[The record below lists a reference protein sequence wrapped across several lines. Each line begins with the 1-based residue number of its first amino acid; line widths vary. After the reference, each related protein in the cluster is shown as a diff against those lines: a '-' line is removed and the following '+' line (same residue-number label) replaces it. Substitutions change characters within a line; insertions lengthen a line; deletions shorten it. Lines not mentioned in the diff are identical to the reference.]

1 MIRANLI
8 IMNYK
13 HKAGLAIE
21 SRKSDI
27 VKLSETIHENPELG
41 HQEYKASKLLV
52 KELADLG
59 YFVEEVV
66 AGMETAFIARKGEGE
81 PVIGILAEY
90 DSLPA
95 IGHACGHNLIA
106 AAAYGAAV
114 GLADIID
121 YIDGSV
127 VVYGT
132 PAEEGVVENAGGKVL
147 MLNRIKE
154 ADAAL
159 MIHPGP
165 RWGSYGSTNARE
177 SFLVE
182 FFGKSSH
189 AGAAPEKAINALEGV
204 LLTFQGINALRQHI
218 SEDIRIHGIIK
229 NGGDSPNT
237 IPDYSSAHLYVR
249 APSMPLLE
257 ETYQKVK
264 NIVKGAELATGA
276 ESKVSKV
283 ANTYANKIPNKLLSD
298 LFRENISL
306 EGVVYPEEVEVR
318 KSGAS
323 TDFGNVSQEVPS
335 LSAYVNI
342 GDVTLHSPEGAKMT
356 GTQEAYDAMIKGA
369 KALAYTAID
378 LMKNEEILEKAKREQ
393 KERLERQGS

>member
-1 MIRANLI
+1 
-8 IMNYK
+8 MNYK
-13 HKAGLAIE
+13 EKAALAIE
-21 SRKSDI
+21 SFRSDI
-27 VKLSETIHENPELG
+27 VSLSKTIHENPELG
-41 HQEYKASKLLV
+41 HREYKASKLLI
-52 KELADLG
+52 KKLRDIG
-59 YFVEEVV
+59 YDVEEKV
-66 AGMETAFIARKGEGE
+66 AGMETAFVARKGEGE

-90 DSLPA
+90 DALPA

-106 AAAYGAAV
+106 AAAFGAAV

-121 YIDGSV
+121 DVEGSV
-127 VVYGT
+127 AVYGT

-147 MLNRIKE
+147 MLDQIKK

-165 RWGSYGSTNARE
+165 GWGSFGSTNARE

-218 SEDIRIHGIIK
+218 SGEVRVHGIIK

-257 ETYQKVK
+257 ETYTKVK

-276 ESKVSKV
+276 RSNVSKV
-283 ANTYANKIPNKLLSD
+283 ANTYANKIPNKILSD
-298 LFRENISL
+298 LFRENIAL
-306 EGVVYPEEVEVR
+306 EGVVYPEEIEVR

-335 LSAYVNI
+335 LSAYINI
-342 GDVTLHSPEGAKMT
+342 GDVTLHSPEGAEMT
-356 GTQEAYDAMIKGA
+356 GTPEAYDAMIKGA

-378 LMKNEEILEKAKREQ
+378 LLIDLDNLEKAKKEQ
-393 KERLERQGS
+393 KERMKKQDR